1 MKTIAAISTA
11 AAPGGI
17 GVIRISGDEARA
29 VGDRVFK
36 SISGAKLC
44 DMAGYTCRFGHVY
57 APDGERLD
65 ECVATVFAAPHS
77 FTGEDVVELS
87 CHGGLFVLKAVLQA
101 VFAAGAVSAAPGE
114 FTRRAFLNG
123 KMDLAQ
129 AEAVMQIISAQGREA
144 MKAAQAGHDGALSH
158 RIEKLRSDLTDIGA
172 HLAAWADYPDD
183 DIPQVDETMLK
194 TRLAAGKT
202 ALKDLLAGFDGG
214 RILREGVVTV
224 IAGRPNAGK
233 STLMNLL
240 AGCERSI
247 VTDLA
252 GTTRDAIDTEV
263 INDSGHFV
271 FIDTAGLRRKSKV
284 DDDIERYSVLRAQM
298 AVERA
303 DVCVIMIDGVE
314 GFTEQDSKVAGIA
327 HEQGKAC
334 IIAVNKWDAVE
345 KDDKTM
351 DAMRKKLANDFS
363 FMSYAPFIFL
373 SAKTGQRVERLF
385 ELIKAV
391 AQQNAMRISTGMLND
406 VLAQATT
413 RVQPPTDKG
422 RRLRIYYMTQASTKP
437 PTFVFFVNRADL
449 FHFSYQR
456 YLENQI
462 RDTFGLEGT
471 PVRFI
476 VREKGD
482 NPKK

>member
-144 MKAAQAGHDGALSH
+144 MKAAQAGHDGALSR

-252 GTTRDAIDTEV
+252 GTTRDVVEETVLLGEIPLRLA
-263 INDSGHFV
+263 
-271 FIDTAGLRRKSKV
+271 DTAGIRDTVDRVKTAQFVLAVFDASEELN
-284 DDDIERYSVLRAQM
+284 DDDRALMDAIGDTPAVAVINKSDLAPKIDRAEIDKHFKEVVTVSALSGEGLPALQNAAARALKTAELNPNDGILYTERQ
-298 AVERA
+298 RA
-303 DVCVIMIDGVE
+303 DV
-314 GFTEQDSKVAGIA
+314 Q
-327 HEQGKAC
+327 KALT
-334 IIAVNKWDAVE
+334 ALEEAENALLMGMTWDAV
-345 KDDKTM
+345 TV
-351 DAMRKKLANDFS
+351 S
-363 FMSYAPFIFL
+363 
-373 SAKTGQRVERLF
+373 
-385 ELIKAV
+385 
-391 AQQNAMRISTGMLND
+391 
-406 VLAQATT
+406 
-413 RVQPPTDKG
+413 
-422 RRLRIYYMTQASTKP
+422 
-437 PTFVFFVNRADL
+437 
-449 FHFSYQR
+449 
-456 YLENQI
+456 
-462 RDTFGLEGT
+462 LEGAIAALNELT
-471 PVRFI
+471 GERVSDAVVDQVF
-476 VREKGD
+476 EKFCVG
-482 NPKK
+482 K

>member
-36 SISGAKLC
+36 SFSGAKLC

-101 VFAAGAVSAAPGE
+101 V
-114 FTRRAFLNG
+114 NG

-144 MKAAQAGHDGALSH
+144 MKAAQAGHDGALSR

-252 GTTRDAIDTEV
+252 GTTRDVVEETVLLGEIPLRLA
-263 INDSGHFV
+263 
-271 FIDTAGLRRKSKV
+271 DTAGIRDTEDRVEQIGVRMALDRVKTAQFVLAVFDASEELN
-284 DDDIERYSVLRAQM
+284 DDDRALMDAIGDTPAVAVINKSDLAPKIDRAEIDKHFKEVVTVSAISGEGLPALQNAAAHALKTAELNPNDGILYTERQ
-298 AVERA
+298 RA
-303 DVCVIMIDGVE
+303 DVQEALTALEEAENALLMGM
-314 GFTEQDSKVAGIA
+314 T
-327 HEQGKAC
+327 
-334 IIAVNKWDAVE
+334 WDAV
-345 KDDKTM
+345 TV
-351 DAMRKKLANDFS
+351 S
-363 FMSYAPFIFL
+363 
-373 SAKTGQRVERLF
+373 
-385 ELIKAV
+385 
-391 AQQNAMRISTGMLND
+391 
-406 VLAQATT
+406 
-413 RVQPPTDKG
+413 
-422 RRLRIYYMTQASTKP
+422 
-437 PTFVFFVNRADL
+437 
-449 FHFSYQR
+449 
-456 YLENQI
+456 
-462 RDTFGLEGT
+462 LEGAIAALNELT
-471 PVRFI
+471 GERVSDAVVDQVF
-476 VREKGD
+476 EKFCVG
-482 NPKK
+482 K